1 MDIDFE
7 PAQPVPD
14 MENETLLDALAARY
28 GGSSQ
33 ADDWAVSI
41 PSARGTGACGRLV
54 VPGWLRQRV
63 VEVLFGDGPDEEDSL
78 PELIL
83 HTLEKVSSAP
93 VC

>member
-1 MDIDFE
+1 MDLDNYQ
-7 PAQPVPD
+7 PRAPVPD
-14 MENETLLDALAARY
+14 TENEELLDVLATRY

-33 ADDWAVSI
+33 ADGWTLSI

-63 VEVLFGDGPDEEDSL
+63 IETLLGDGPDEEDSV

-83 HTLEKVSSAP
+83 HTLEKVS
-93 VC
+93 